1 MLILW
6 SKSDGFGGFDSIF
19 TLSLSLFSLLTLFFV
34 VGVVVDDGFSLVW
47 ICMYLYVEV
56 YIVCVC
62 VFLFIYLRMEVGLVA
77 FQPFTRGGHGWSFS
91 SG

>member
-19 TLSLSLFSLLTLFFV
+19 TLSLFSLLTLFF
-34 VGVVVDDGFSLVW
+34 VVVDDGFSLVW

-77 FQPFTRGGHGWSFS
+77 FQPFTIGGYGWSFS

>member
-1 MLILW
+1 MILW

-19 TLSLSLFSLLTLFFV
+19 TLSLSFFV
-34 VGVVVDDGFSLVW
+34 VVVDDGFSLVW

>member
-6 SKSDGFGGFDSIF
+6 SKSDGFGGLDSIF
-19 TLSLSLFSLLTLFFV
+19 TLSLFFLFSHFFV
-34 VGVVVDDGFSLVW
+34 VVVDDGFSLVW

-77 FQPFTRGGHGWSFS
+77 FQPFTIGGYGWSFS